1 MSSQQKAQ
9 VILLR
14 LYAEQTPTAF
24 IRMGDNTNDKDQ
36 AIARS
41 MITQAWNESV
51 EEVEGLES
59 IRELGQRTIENN
71 LKDTIERLTKEVTA
85 FIQSGSNDGSFEWF
99 IYDNHETNRC
109 TAMLTRVPV
118 GN

>member
-1 MSSQQKAQ
+1 MGGQQKAQ

-36 AIARS
+36 AMARS

-51 EEVEGLES
+51 EEIEGLES

-71 LKDTIERLTKEVTA
+71 LEDTIESLTKKVTA
-85 FIQSGSNDGSFEWF
+85 FIQGNSTNGTFEWF

-109 TAMLTRVPV
+109 AAILTRVPV